1 MSKYKLLITA
11 ILSVAAVSL
20 WAQTP
25 YSQYGYGTIDD
36 NATGNQRAMGSTG
49 IGMRNNLQ
57 INMMNPASYT
67 AIDSLTFM
75 FDFSIDYKA
84 SWLNENGNSA
94 QSQSGGL
101 NYFAMQFRL
110 GKTVAASI
118 GLTPISHVQYTYG
131 NEIANGSYT
140 RLGEGGISQ
149 AYLGVAYQPWKWV
162 SLGVNLGYLF
172 GKIDNNTLVA
182 TQPSTGGYYK
192 SLSVNDVRLQAG
204 IQFPVRINDKHNF
217 VLGATYTLGKPT
229 YGTVLA
235 YATHSDT
242 TTFKMKDYYSM
253 PHCFGA
259 GASYTY
265 DERLTVAI
273 DARYDKWED
282 AKFYNP
288 NTGNYERMCDRM
300 RFSGGAEYQP
310 KLLSSSYFDYIRY
323 RIGGFYERSYI
334 MVGNNNV
341 REFGVTC
348 GLGFPLRS
356 DKSIL
361 NISLEYSHRNGYPNK
376 LLSEDHLAIVVSM
389 TFNEMWFWQRKFE

>member
-11 ILSVAAVSL
+11 LFCAVVMPL
-20 WAQTP
+20 LAQTP

-36 NATGNQRAMGSTG
+36 NATGNQRAIGGTG

-75 FDFSIDYKA
+75 FDFSIDYKT
-84 SWLNENGNSA
+84 SWMHEAGASA

-110 GKTVAASI
+110 GKSVAASI
-118 GLTPISHVQYTYG
+118 GLTPLSHVQYTYG
-131 NEIANGSYT
+131 DQIANGSYT
-140 RLGEGGISQ
+140 RIGEGGLSQ
-149 AYLGVAYQPWKWV
+149 AYFGVAYQPWKWV
-162 SLGVNLGYLF
+162 SLGVNLGYVF
-172 GKIDNNTLVA
+172 GNIENYTLVS
-182 TQPSTGGYYK
+182 TSPSTGGYYK
-192 SLSVNDVRLQAG
+192 EMSVNDIRLQAG
-204 IQFPVRINDKHNF
+204 IQFPIDINEKHNLT
-217 VLGATYTLGKPT
+217 LGATYTLGKPT

-242 TTFKMKDYYSM
+242 TEFKMKDFYSM

-259 GASYTY
+259 GVSYTY
-265 DERLTVAI
+265 DRRLTVAA
-273 DARYDKWED
+273 DARYDMWED
-282 AKFYNP
+282 ARFYNP
-288 NTGNYERMCDRM
+288 NTDTYERMSNRM
-300 RFSGGAEYQP
+300 RYSAGAEYRP

-323 RIGGFYERSYI
+323 RIGGFYEQSYV
-334 MVGNNNV
+334 MVGNNHV

-356 DKSIL
+356 DKSMV
-361 NISLEYSHRNGYPNK
+361 NVSFEYSHRNGHPNT
-376 LLSEDHLAIVVSM
+376 LLSEDHFAIVVSM